1 MKKCN
6 LCQFNF
12 TIRQPYLFIFVLCTH
27 IHTINRIIMKKIS
40 ILLFA
45 IFITG
50 STIAQTF
57 TGQEAENKISGTSL
71 IRLDKTTKTPTYIEF
86 KGGHEILFTQI
97 DLWLKKLYKLP
108 ENTGFIELNRSQ
120 DRMGYTHIRYR
131 QTVNNIPVHDAMF
144 LIHLRG
150 NKVVSING
158 NIYKEAA
165 QTYQKSLSETQALQ
179 FALNNV
185 GANVY
190 KWQVASEE
198 KWIKQYKDSPSAT
211 FFPTAEMEIIRNKN
225 SNKYRLAYRFDIYA
239 HEPMSRADIFVDAQ
253 NGAILYVND
262 KIHHQDSVGVAHT
275 KYSGTKAITADLH
288 NSSFRLRETGRG
300 NGVETYDMNN
310 GTSYGSAVDFTD
322 SDNNWN
328 NFNSN
333 KDEVATDAHWGM
345 EMTYDYY
352 WNRYNRNSIDGNGF
366 KLKGYVHYSSNYVN
380 AYWNGQVMT
389 FGDGNTS
396 VNPLVS
402 IDIVGHEI
410 THGLTSNTADLDY
423 QDESGAMNEAYSDIF
438 GTAIEHYGKTGNWT
452 LGEDIGLIM
461 RSMSNPK
468 LKGDPDTYHGV
479 NYYIGSADNGGV
491 HTNSGVL
498 NHWFYLCSEG
508 GSGINDNQDTFLVAG
523 VGIDT
528 AAAIAFRTLTVYLVN
543 TSQYADAR
551 FYSIKSAIDL
561 YGPCSPAVAATTNA
575 FYAVG
580 IGAKYINGVHAE
592 FSSDIT
598 AFCAPPAA
606 ISFKNNSSN
615 GISFLW
621 NFGDGNSSTA
631 FEPNHT
637 YNNYGNYT
645 VKLVTYG
652 GSCGVDSIT
661 KTEYISVDTA
671 NPCMVFMPPSG
682 SQTLTTCKGMLF
694 DEGGSGDYSNNTNVT
709 TTIAPLGASSISLT
723 FTSFDFEAG
732 YDYLKIYNGPSA
744 SAPLI
749 GSYDGNTLPNG
760 GTVVANSGSVTLV
773 QTSDGAVVKSGFI
786 AQWQC
791 TMPSIPPATDF
802 YADDTNN
809 CQGVVH
815 FHDYSANGPS
825 SWLWEFGDG
834 STSSLSNPIHT
845 YANNGKFSVKLTTT
859 NNYGSNAVT
868 KSSYIT
874 INKPYTPYA
883 PNKSVCNSGV
893 INLTASGNGLIRWY
907 NSKTSNTILDTG
919 NTFTTPNLTQTT
931 SYWVE
936 TAISKPLQSAGKLT
950 KTGPGSIL
958 SYPQSLIFDVYKSIQ
973 LDSVTIFTTSAGTR
987 TIKLKSNT
995 GSTLAS
1001 KTVTVVNGLNT
1012 VYLGFVIPQGNDYA
1026 LEGSNMFRNN
1036 AGVNYPYTL
1045 NGVLSIKRSSAAS
1058 TPLKYYYYFYNWQ
1071 VREPECISERA
1082 EVVAHVNTAAPVAN
1096 FVLTNNDPYVKLND
1110 QTTNAGANT
1119 WDFGDGKTSGVG
1131 SPTHLYL
1138 QNGTYTISLNVDNG
1152 CGTDSKTKTVTIGQ
1166 ATGIQEADE
1175 LNGIKLY
1182 PNPSQGTAYLDLGTN
1197 TEFELL
1203 SIYNF
1208 TGKLV
1213 KQIQLDGAMQKV
1225 KLELKDLSSG
1235 MYLIRLSSENSY
1247 KELKLIL
1254 TAE

>member
-1 MKKCN
+1 
-6 LCQFNF
+6 LS
-12 TIRQPYLFIFVLCTH
+12 IFVLKHTH
-27 IHTINRIIMKKIS
+27 SYNTQIFFMKKIT
-40 ILLFA
+40 LLLSSLLL
-45 IFITG
+45 IG
-50 STIAQTF
+50 SLMAQTLA
-57 TGQEAENKISGTSL
+57 GSQADEQIKGASL
-71 IRLDKTTKTPTYIEF
+71 IRLDETTKLPNYIEF
-86 KGGHEILFTQI
+86 KGGHEIPVNQI
-97 DLWLKKLYKLP
+97 DIWLKKLYNLP
-108 ENTGFIELNRSQ
+108 ENSAFVELNRSQ
-120 DRMGYTHIRYR
+120 DRLGYTHIRYR
-131 QTVNNIPVHDAMF
+131 QTVDNYPVHDAMF
-144 LIHLRG
+144 LVHIRN

-158 NIYKEAA
+158 NIYKEAV
-165 QTYQKSLSETQALQ
+165 QNYQKSLSEAQALQ
-179 FALNNV
+179 FALNKV
-185 GANVY
+185 GAKVY
-190 KWQVASEE
+190 KWQVPSEE
-198 KWIKQYKDSPSAT
+198 EWIKQYSDSPNAT
-211 FFPTAEMEIIRNKN
+211 FFPKAKMEIIRNKDTK
-225 SNKYRLAYRFDIYA
+225 KYRLAYKFDIYA

-253 NGAILYVND
+253 NGSILYVND
-262 KIHHQDSVGVAHT
+262 KIHHQDSLGLAHT
-275 KYSGTKAITADLH
+275 KYSSTKPITTDLH
-288 NSSFRLRETGRG
+288 NSTFRLRETGRG
-300 NGVETYDMNN
+300 NGIETYDLNN
-310 GTSYGSAVDFTD
+310 STSYGSAVDFND
-322 SDNNWN
+322 SDNTWN
-328 NFNSN
+328 NFNAN

-352 WNRYNRNSIDGNGF
+352 WNRYGRNSIDGNGF
-366 KLKGYVHYSSNYVN
+366 KLKGYVHYSTNYVN

-389 FGDGNTS
+389 FGDGNS
-396 VNPLVS
+396 SINPLVS

-452 LGEDIGLIM
+452 MGEDIGYTM

-468 LKGDPDTYHGV
+468 SKGDPDTYHGI
-479 NYYIGSADNGGV
+479 NYYIGTADNGGV

-528 AAAIAFRTLTVYLVN
+528 AAAIAFRTLTVYLIN

-580 IGAKYINGVHAE
+580 IGGKYINGVHAE

-598 AFCAPPAA
+598 DFCAPPAV
-606 ISFKNNSSN
+606 ISFKNSSSN
-615 GISFLW
+615 GINYLW
-621 NFGDGNSSTA
+621 DFGDGTSSTA

-637 YNNYGNYT
+637 YTNYGDYT
-645 VKLVTYG
+645 VKLTTYG
-652 GSCGVDSIT
+652 GTCGTDSTT

-671 NPCMVFMPPSG
+671 NPCMVFMPPAG
-682 SQTLTTCKGMLF
+682 SQTLTSCKGVLF
-694 DEGGSGDYSNNTNVT
+694 DDGGTGDYSNGTQVT

-723 FTSFDFEAG
+723 FTAFDFESG
-732 YDYLKIYNGPSA
+732 YDYLKIYNGTTT

-749 GSYDGNTLPNG
+749 GSYDGNALPNG
-760 GTVVANSGSVTLV
+760 GTIVANSGAVTLV
-773 QTSDGAVVKSGFI
+773 QSTDNAVTKAGFV

-791 TMPSIPPATDF
+791 TMPSVPPVTDF

-809 CQGVVH
+809 CQGVVY

-825 SWLWEFGDG
+825 SWQWDFGDG
-834 STSSLSNPIHT
+834 NTSTLRNPTHT
-845 YANNGKFSVKLTTT
+845 YANNGTYNVKLTTS
-859 NNYGSNAVT
+859 NSYGSNSIT

-874 INKPYTPYA
+874 INMPYA
-883 PNKSVCNSGV
+883 PYAPDKSVCNSGV
-893 INLTASGNGLIRWY
+893 MQLTASGNGLIRWY
-907 NSKTSNTILDTG
+907 NSQTSTNILDTG
-919 NTFTTPNLTQTT
+919 NTFTTPNLTQST
-931 SYWVE
+931 SYWAE
-936 TAISKPLQSAGKLT
+936 TAISKPIQLAGKPT
-950 KTGPGSIL
+950 KTGPGSVL
-958 SYPQSLIFDVYKSIQ
+958 NYTQSLIFDVYKTIQ

-1001 KTVTVVNGLNT
+1001 KTVTVANGLNT

-1026 LEGSNMFRNN
+1026 LEGRNMFRNN

-1045 NGVLSIKRSSAAS
+1045 NGVLSIKRSSAGS
-1058 TPLKYYYYFYNWQ
+1058 NPLNYYYYFYNWQ
-1071 VREPECISERA
+1071 VREPECISNRT
-1082 EVVAHVNTAAPVAN
+1082 EVHAYVNTSAPTAN
-1096 FVLTNNDPYVKLND
+1096 FVLTNNDPYVTFKD
-1110 QTTNAGANT
+1110 QTSNPGANS

-1138 QNGTYTISLNVDNG
+1138 QNGTYTVTLNVDNA

-1166 ATGIQEADE
+1166 ATGIEQTDN
-1175 LNGIKLY
+1175 LSGIKLY
-1182 PNPSQGTAYLDLGTN
+1182 PNPSNGTAYLDLGTH
-1197 TEFELL
+1197 TEFEVLR
-1203 SIYNF
+1203 IYNF

-1213 KQIQLDGAMQKV
+1213 KQIPLDGAMQKV
-1225 KLELKDLSSG
+1225 KLELRDLSSG

-1247 KELKLIL
+1247 KEMKLIL